1 MARRPG
7 IGALRDGL
15 RELSGGLGDLG
26 TFLPLVVAASLATGL
41 DLAWVLVLAGAM
53 NVATGLAFRQPIPVQ
68 PMKAI
73 AAAAIVGELTRGEL
87 AAAGIIAGVVVFAVG
102 AGGLA
107 DRFAAAIPKPVVRA
121 IQLGVGAKLALRG
134 IEWVAGLPAGGL
146 DGWVVAVAVFAG
158 LVLAARLRWPGAL
171 IAFAFGLLVLGA
183 THPDVLAALGPSL
196 AAPRFVLPGPSE
208 FVGGLFRGALPQLPL
223 TLLNSVI
230 AVCALS
236 GDLFPGRGVPPGRV
250 ATSVGLM
257 NLVAVPLGG
266 LPMCHGS
273 GGLAAQYHFG
283 ARSGLSVVFLG
294 MLKIA
299 GGLLLGGGSAVLLGA
314 YPAAVLGPMLV
325 LAGWELARVARD
337 ARAPVAAATVI
348 SGAAAIV
355 LVNTLAGFLVAL
367 AAWYALNAAVR
378 ACGVRPAEPA

>member
-1 MARRPG
+1 
-7 IGALRDGL
+7 
-15 RELSGGLGDLG
+15 
-26 TFLPLVVAASLATGL
+26 
-41 DLAWVLVLAGAM
+41 M
-53 NVATGLAFRQPIPVQ
+53 NVATGIAFRQPIPVQ

-87 AAAGIIAGVVVFAVG
+87 AAAGIIAGLAVFAVG
-102 AGGLA
+102 AAGLA
-107 DRFAAAIPKPVVRA
+107 DRIAAAIPKPVVRA

-134 IEWVAGLPAGGL
+134 IEWVAGLPAGGF
-146 DGWVVAVAVFAG
+146 DGWIVAVAVFAG

-171 IAFAFGLLVLGA
+171 LAFAFGLVVLEG
-183 THPDVLAALGPSL
+183 THPEVFASLGP
-196 AAPRFVLPGPSE
+196 APAGPRVVIPSPAE
-208 FVGGLFRGALPQLPL
+208 LLGGLFRGALPQIPL

-236 GDLFPGRGVPPGRV
+236 GDLFPGRGVPAGRM

-257 NLVAVPLGG
+257 NAIAVPLGG

-283 ARSGLSVVFLG
+283 ARSGLSVVLLG
-294 MLKIA
+294 ALKIA

-325 LAGWELARVARD
+325 LAGWELGRVARD
-337 ARAPVAAATVI
+337 ARAPVAAATAV
-348 SGAAAIV
+348 SGAVAIV

-367 AAWYALNAAVR
+367 AAWFALNATVR
-378 ACGVRPAEPA
+378 AFGTSPAEPA